1 MMATSR
7 RQPLVVMGLGNIL
20 WGDDGLGVAA
30 VQMLAR
36 RFEAPDGARVLD
48 GGTLGLALLPIIQD
62 AKRVLLVDA
71 VRVPEAAPGVL
82 IRIEGDEVAPAARE
96 RLSPHQV
103 GVADLLEAARLLD
116 CYPERLVLLG
126 MVPRHLGFGFGLSAD
141 VERHLDRLVN
151 RVVEEAL
158 GWGYAFRTRAGNE
171 ESARPRAGDGAG
183 DVRLR
188 E

>member
-1 MMATSR
+1 MATSR

-30 VQMLAR
+30 VRMLVR
-36 RFEAPDGARVLD
+36 RFDPPDGARVLD

-62 AKRVLLVDA
+62 AGRVLLVDA
-71 VRVPEAAPGVL
+71 IRVGGAAPGTLV
-82 IRIEGDEVAPAARE
+82 RIEGDEVAPAVRE

-126 MVPRHLGFGFGLSAD
+126 MVPERLDFGFGLSTV
-141 VERHLDRLVN
+141 VERQLERLVN
-151 RVVEEAL
+151 RVVEELL
-158 GWGYAFRTRAGNE
+158 GWGYEFRARAASE
-171 ESARPRAGDGAG
+171 ETLRGGAG
-183 DVRLR
+183 DHAGGFRLR

>member
-1 MMATSR
+1 MTSR
-7 RQPLVVMGLGNIL
+7 RQSLVVMGLGNIL

-30 VQMLAR
+30 VQTLAR

-62 AKRVLLVDA
+62 AERVLLVDA
-71 VRVPEAAPGVL
+71 IRVPDAAPGAL
-82 IRIEGDEVAPAARE
+82 IRIEGDEVAPAVRE

-126 MVPRHLGFGFGLSAD
+126 IVPERLDFGFGLSAA
-141 VERHLDRLVN
+141 VERQLDRLVN
-151 RVVEEAL
+151 RVVEEVS
-158 GWGYAFRTRAGNE
+158 GWGYAFRARAGSE
-171 ESARPRAGDGAG
+171 ETLRSGAG
-183 DVRLR
+183 DHAGDFRLR

>member
-1 MMATSR
+1 MTSR

-36 RFEAPDGARVLD
+36 RFEAPDGACVLD

-62 AKRVLLVDA
+62 AERVLLVDA
-71 VRVPEAAPGVL
+71 IRVSDAAPGALV
-82 IRIEGDEVAPAARE
+82 RIEGDEVAPAVRE

-103 GVADLLEAARLLD
+103 GVADLLEAAWLLD
-116 CYPERLVLLG
+116 CYPERLALLG
-126 MVPRHLGFGFGLSAD
+126 MVPQRLDFGFGLSAV
-141 VERHLDRLVN
+141 VERQLDRLVN

-158 GWGYAFRTRAGNE
+158 RWGYGFRSRAANQEITR
-171 ESARPRAGDGAG
+171 RRAGDGAG